1 MVKHIKQ
8 TISLLLLV
16 VYVMFFASANLCYH
30 SHQLADGTIVHSHI
44 FFGGKTHSHTASQL
58 QIVDQLNNAT
68 YENTECIQI
77 QSFLPEYSE
86 QIVVREVIALTLIP
100 QYSFSLRAPP
110 VA

>member
-16 VYVMFFASANLCYH
+16 VYVMFFASANLCFH

-44 FFGGKTHSHTASQL
+44 FFGGHSHSQNGSQL
-58 QIVDQLNNAT
+58 QIIDQLNTTA
-68 YENTECIQI
+68 YENTESYQI
-77 QSFLPEYSE
+77 QQFIPEYSE
-86 QIVVREVIALTLIP
+86 LIVAREVIVPIQIS